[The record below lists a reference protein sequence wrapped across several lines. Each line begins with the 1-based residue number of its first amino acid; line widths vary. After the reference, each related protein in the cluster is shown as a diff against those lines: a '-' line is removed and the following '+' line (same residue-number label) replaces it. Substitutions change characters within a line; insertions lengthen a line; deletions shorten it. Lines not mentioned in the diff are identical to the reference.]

1 MNATTGRR
9 PALSDPPP
17 AATRAVL
24 GFAFRFVAGWAIV
37 IVLISWFPALDRW
50 AVAHTV
56 ASLQA
61 AARLFRIACTTAGSS
76 IQFAG
81 TALQIVPDCT
91 PLMPFAALAIA
102 VFAFPASW
110 RWRALGLAGGAIA
123 LWAYNLLRIFALAS
137 VLRFHPQW
145 FEFIHVY
152 LWQTMT
158 LLVVFVMFL
167 VWLRLQS
174 RVPSPVPVPSGG
186 TGARPGPPAA

>member
-1 MNATTGRR
+1 MSATTGGR
-9 PALSDPPP
+9 PAFSEPPP

-37 IVLISWFPALDRW
+37 IVLISWFPVLDRW
-50 AVAHTV
+50 AVDHTV
-56 ASLQA
+56 ASLLG
-61 AARLFRIACTTAGSS
+61 AARLFRIACTSAGTS
-76 IQFAG
+76 IQLAG

-110 RWRALGLAGGAIA
+110 RWRVLGLAGGALA
-123 LWAYNLLRIFALAS
+123 LWIYNLLRIFALAS
-137 VLRFHPQW
+137 VLRFRPDW

-158 LLVVFVMFL
+158 LLVVFAMF
-167 VWLRLQS
+167 VAWLRLQS
-174 RVPSPVPVPSGG
+174 GAPVP
-186 TGARPGPPAA
+186 ARAAPAEAPRIPPAA